1 VWGALGVGVVLFTNR
16 NGNPYSLG
24 KVKEYGLW
32 PAQNAAGIP
41 RTGLHAFRRAHGS
54 ELLQSG
60 ASPGMVQ
67 RQLRH
72 SDARVTLEHYS
83 RVVGDT
89 QRSAA
94 NGLADLI
101 KQHIHEVQLESNS

>member
-1 VWGALGVGVVLFTNR
+1 
-16 NGNPYSLG
+16 
-24 KVKEYGLW
+24 
-32 PAQNAAGIP
+32 
-41 RTGLHAFRRAHGS
+41 
-54 ELLQSG
+54 
-60 ASPGMVQ
+60 MVQ